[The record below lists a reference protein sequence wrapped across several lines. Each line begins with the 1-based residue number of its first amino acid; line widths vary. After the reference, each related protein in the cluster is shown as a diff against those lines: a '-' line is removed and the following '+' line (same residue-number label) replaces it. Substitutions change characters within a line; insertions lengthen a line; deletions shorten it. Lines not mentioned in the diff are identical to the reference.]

1 MELER
6 GTGAMPDLG
15 GAGLWGCRQTARLS
29 G

>member
-6 GTGAMPDLG
+6 GMGAMLDFG